1 MFTFKLRFDT
11 IKNKPF
17 SGSKNISFTKIV
29 LTIKHKS
36 HIFIL
41 GL

>member
-17 SGSKNISFTKIV
+17 SGSKNVIFTKKDSFNNQ
-29 LTIKHKS
+29 T
-36 HIFIL
+36 
-41 GL
+41 